1 MRLKLEALERVL
13 PGVPKLIRPD
23 ARRAPG
29 FELWITPGGPLR
41 VPRPG
46 CRIGPAPGALRLR
59 QPDPDPA
66 SGHPRRGALTRTTW
80 KKRPETPRPPLL
92 RRLAPGALGVA
103 VLLLL
108 ARVPYVVEATE
119 YAVRTRFGRPVSVVT
134 KPGLHARVPL
144 VDDVVRLDA
153 RLLYFDPPA
162 GEFLTNDK
170 KNIVV
175 TPFVLWRIEE
185 PLRFLQTLVT
195 RESAEA
201 RLADLVASETGAALG
216 SVPFTRLVSATA
228 GEADLAG
235 VVAGI
240 GERVRKRAAADYG
253 VKVVDVRLKRI
264 AFPEQNL
271 LSVFGRMRSERE
283 RIARRF
289 RSEGEEAAL
298 KIRAEADREKTRLL
312 SEAYR
317 KAQEEKGAGE
327 AEAARIYAKATNQ
340 DPDLYKFLRT
350 LRAYEKILDEKTTL
364 VLPGD
369 SDVLRL
375 LTDGAAPAA
384 PPRKGPN

>member
-1 MRLKLEALERVL
+1 MEE
-13 PGVPKLIRPD
+13 VP
-23 ARRAPG
+23 
-29 FELWITPGGPLR
+29 EN
-41 VPRPG
+41 
-46 CRIGPAPGALRLR
+46 
-59 QPDPDPA
+59 
-66 SGHPRRGALTRTTW
+66 
-80 KKRPETPRPPLL
+80 PRPPLL

-134 KPGLHARVPL
+134 KAGLHARVPL

-162 GEFLTNDK
+162 GEYLTNDK

-350 LRAYEKILDEKTTL
+350 LQAYEKILDGKTTL

>member
-1 MRLKLEALERVL
+1 MEE
-13 PGVPKLIRPD
+13 
-23 ARRAPG
+23 
-29 FELWITPGGPLR
+29 
-41 VPRPG
+41 
-46 CRIGPAPGALRLR
+46 
-59 QPDPDPA
+59 
-66 SGHPRRGALTRTTW
+66 
-80 KKRPETPRPPLL
+80 RPENPRSSLRDRIVPL
-92 RRLAPGALGVA
+92 AAGAV

-108 ARVPYVVEATE
+108 ARIPYVVETTE
-119 YAVRTRFGRPVSVVT
+119 YAVRTRFGRPVAVVT

-144 VDDVVRLDA
+144 VDDVARLDA

-175 TPFVLWRIEE
+175 TPFVLWRIED
-185 PLRFLQTLVT
+185 PLKFLQTLVT

-216 SVPFTRLVSATA
+216 AVPFTRLVSATA

-240 GERVRKRAAADYG
+240 GERVRRRAAADYG

-317 KAQEEKGAGE
+317 KAEEEKGAGE
-327 AEAARIYAKATNQ
+327 AEAARIYARATNQ

-350 LRAYEKILDEKTTL
+350 LRAYETILDDRTTL

-369 SDVLRL
+369 SDLLRL
-375 LTDGAAPAA
+375 LTEGAAAAPAS
-384 PPRKGPN
+384 RKGPN

>member
-1 MRLKLEALERVL
+1 MEEALE
-13 PGVPKLIRPD
+13 P
-23 ARRAPG
+23 RAPSRRR
-29 FELWITPGGPLR
+29 R
-41 VPRPG
+41 V
-46 CRIGPAPGALRLR
+46 ATVAAGA
-59 QPDPDPA
+59 A
-66 SGHPRRGALTRTTW
+66 
-80 KKRPETPRPPLL
+80 
-92 RRLAPGALGVA
+92 
-103 VLLLL
+103 LLLL
-108 ARVPYVVEATE
+108 IARVPYVVEATE
-119 YAVRTRFGRPVSVVT
+119 YAVRTRFGRPVAVVT
-134 KPGLHARVPL
+134 EPGLHARVPL
-144 VDDVVRLDA
+144 VDDVARLDA

-175 TPFVLWRIEE
+175 SPVVLWRIEE

-216 SVPFTRLVSATA
+216 AVPFTRLVSATE

-240 GERVRKRAAADYG
+240 GERVRARAAGDYG

-298 KIRAEADREKTRLL
+298 KIRAETDREKTRLL

-317 KAQEEKGAGE
+317 KAEEEKGAGE
-327 AEAARIYAKATNQ
+327 AEAARIYAKATSQ

-350 LRAYEKILDEKTTL
+350 LRAYETILDERTTL

-384 PPRKGPN
+384 KKGPN

>member
-1 MRLKLEALERVL
+1 MEVTPE
-13 PGVPKLIRPD
+13 PPKP
-23 ARRAPG
+23 
-29 FELWITPGGPLR
+29 PLR
-41 VPRPG
+41 R
-46 CRIGPAPGALRLR
+46 RIAVTA
-59 QPDPDPA
+59 A
-66 SGHPRRGALTRTTW
+66 
-80 KKRPETPRPPLL
+80 
-92 RRLAPGALGVA
+92 GV

-108 ARVPYVVEATE
+108 IARVPYVVDATE
-119 YAVRTRFGRPVSVVT
+119 YIVRTRFGRPVAVVT
-134 KPGLHARVPL
+134 EPGLHARVPL
-144 VDDVVRLDA
+144 VDAVSRLDA
-153 RLLYFDPPA
+153 RLLYFDAPSA
-162 GEFLTNDK
+162 EFLTNDK

-175 TPFVLWRIEE
+175 APFVLWRIEE
-185 PLRFLQTLVT
+185 PLKFLQTLVT

-216 SVPFTRLVSATA
+216 AVPFTRLVSAVA
-228 GEADLAG
+228 GEADLSG

-240 GERVRKRAAADYG
+240 GARVRARATADYG

-298 KIRAEADREKTRLL
+298 KIRAETDREKTRLL

-317 KAQEEKGAGE
+317 KAEEEKGAGE

-350 LRAYEKILDEKTTL
+350 LRAYETILDERTTL

-384 PPRKGPN
+384 PRKGPN

>member
-1 MRLKLEALERVL
+1 MEEALE
-13 PGVPKLIRPD
+13 P
-23 ARRAPG
+23 RAPSRRR
-29 FELWITPGGPLR
+29 R
-41 VPRPG
+41 V
-46 CRIGPAPGALRLR
+46 ATVAAGA
-59 QPDPDPA
+59 A
-66 SGHPRRGALTRTTW
+66 
-80 KKRPETPRPPLL
+80 
-92 RRLAPGALGVA
+92 
-103 VLLLL
+103 LLLL
-108 ARVPYVVEATE
+108 IARVPYVVEATE
-119 YAVRTRFGRPVSVVT
+119 YAVRTRFGRPVAVVT
-134 KPGLHARVPL
+134 EPGLHARVPL
-144 VDDVVRLDA
+144 VDDVARLDA

-175 TPFVLWRIEE
+175 SPVVLWRIEK
-185 PLRFLQTLVT
+185 PLEFLQTLVT

-216 SVPFTRLVSATA
+216 AVPFTRLVSATE

-240 GERVRKRAAADYG
+240 GERVRARAAADYG

-298 KIRAEADREKTRLL
+298 KIRAETDREKTRLL

-317 KAQEEKGAGE
+317 KAEEEKGAGE

-350 LRAYEKILDEKTTL
+350 LRAYETILDEKTTL

-375 LTDGAAPAA
+375 LTDGAVPS
-384 PPRKGPN
+384 PKKGPN

>member
-1 MRLKLEALERVL
+1 MEEA
-13 PGVPKLIRPD
+13 
-23 ARRAPG
+23 
-29 FELWITPGGPLR
+29 
-41 VPRPG
+41 
-46 CRIGPAPGALRLR
+46 
-59 QPDPDPA
+59 
-66 SGHPRRGALTRTTW
+66 S
-80 KKRPETPRPPLL
+80 ETPRPDL
-92 RRLAPGALGVA
+92 RRRLLPAALGLA
-103 VLLLL
+103 LLLLL
-108 ARVPYVVEATE
+108 AQVPYVVDATE
-119 YAVRTRFGRPVSVVT
+119 YVVRTRFGRPVAVVT
-134 KPGLHARVPL
+134 QPGLHVRVPL
-144 VDDVVRLDA
+144 VDAVTRLDS
-153 RLLYFDPPA
+153 RLLYFDAPSA
-162 GEFLTNDK
+162 EFLTNDK

-175 TPFVLWRIEE
+175 APFVLWRIAD

-216 SVPFTRLVSATA
+216 AVPFTRLVSAAA

-240 GERVRKRAAADYG
+240 GERVRRRAADDYG
-253 VKVVDVRLKRI
+253 VNVVDVRLKRI

-298 KIRAEADREKTRLL
+298 KIRAEADKEKTRLL

-317 KAQEEKGAGE
+317 KAEEEKGAGE
-327 AEAARIYAKATNQ
+327 AEAARIYARATNL

-350 LRAYEKILDEKTTL
+350 LRAYETILDDRTTL

-384 PPRKGPN
+384 RKGPN

>member
-1 MRLKLEALERVL
+1 MEVPLE
-13 PGVPKLIRPD
+13 PRPS
-23 ARRAPG
+23 ARRR
-29 FELWITPGGPLR
+29 R
-41 VPRPG
+41 V
-46 CRIGPAPGALRLR
+46 ATVAAGA
-59 QPDPDPA
+59 A
-66 SGHPRRGALTRTTW
+66 
-80 KKRPETPRPPLL
+80 
-92 RRLAPGALGVA
+92 
-103 VLLLL
+103 LLLL
-108 ARVPYVVEATE
+108 VARVPYVVEATE
-119 YAVRTRFGRPVSVVT
+119 YAVRTRFGRPVAVVT
-134 KPGLHARVPL
+134 EPGLHARVPL
-144 VDDVVRLDA
+144 VDDVARLDA

-175 TPFVLWRIEE
+175 SPVVLWRIEK
-185 PLRFLQTLVT
+185 PLKFLQTLVT

-216 SVPFTRLVSATA
+216 AVPFTRLVSATD

-240 GERVRKRAAADYG
+240 AERVRARAAADYG

-298 KIRAEADREKTRLL
+298 KIRAETDREKTRLL

-317 KAQEEKGAGE
+317 KAEEEKGAGE

-350 LRAYEKILDEKTTL
+350 LRAYETILDEKTTL

-375 LTDGAAPAA
+375 LTDGAAPS
-384 PPRKGPN
+384 PKKGPN

>member
-1 MRLKLEALERVL
+1 MEE
-13 PGVPKLIRPD
+13 I
-23 ARRAPG
+23 
-29 FELWITPGGPLR
+29 
-41 VPRPG
+41 
-46 CRIGPAPGALRLR
+46 
-59 QPDPDPA
+59 
-66 SGHPRRGALTRTTW
+66 
-80 KKRPETPRPPLL
+80 PETTSPSLL
-92 RRLAPGALGVA
+92 KRLLPAAAGVLA
-103 VLLLL
+103 LLLL

-119 YAVRTRFGRPVSVVT
+119 YAVRTRFGRPVAVVT
-134 KPGLHARVPL
+134 EPGLHARVPL
-144 VDDVVRLDA
+144 VDDVARLDA

-175 TPFVLWRIEE
+175 APVVLWRIED

-216 SVPFTRLVSATA
+216 SVPFTRLVSATE

-235 VVAGI
+235 VVGGI
-240 GERVRKRAAADYG
+240 GERVRARAAADYG
-253 VKVVDVRLKRI
+253 VNVVDVRLKRI

-298 KIRAEADREKTRLL
+298 KIRAEADRERTRLL

-317 KAQEEKGAGE
+317 KAEEEKGAGE

-340 DPDLYKFLRT
+340 DPDLYRFLRT

-375 LTDGAAPAA
+375 LTDGASPGR
-384 PPRKGPN
+384 PPGKRPD

>member
-1 MRLKLEALERVL
+1 MEE
-13 PGVPKLIRPD
+13 P
-23 ARRAPG
+23 
-29 FELWITPGGPLR
+29 
-41 VPRPG
+41 
-46 CRIGPAPGALRLR
+46 
-59 QPDPDPA
+59 
-66 SGHPRRGALTRTTW
+66 
-80 KKRPETPRPPLL
+80 PETPRPPVA
-92 RRLAPGALGVA
+92 RRLLPGVA
-103 VLLLL
+103 GLVALLLL
-108 ARVPYVVEATE
+108 ARIPYVVEATE
-119 YAVRTRFGRPVSVVT
+119 YAVRTRFGRPVAVVT

-144 VDDVVRLDA
+144 VDAVVRLDA
-153 RLLYFDPPA
+153 RLLYFDPPT

-175 TPFVLWRIEE
+175 APFVLWRIED

-216 SVPFTRLVSATA
+216 SVPFTRLVSATS

-240 GERVRKRAAADYG
+240 GERVRARAASDYG

-298 KIRAEADREKTRLL
+298 KIRAETDREKTRLL

-317 KAQEEKGAGE
+317 RAEEEKGAGE
-327 AEAARIYAKATNQ
+327 AEAARIYARATNQ

-375 LTDGAAPAA
+375 LTDGAGPAPA
-384 PPRKGPN
+384 PRKGPN

>member
-1 MRLKLEALERVL
+1 MEEAAES
-13 PGVPKLIRPD
+13 PTPKLR
-23 ARRAPG
+23 
-29 FELWITPGGPLR
+29 
-41 VPRPG
+41 
-46 CRIGPAPGALRLR
+46 
-59 QPDPDPA
+59 
-66 SGHPRRGALTRTTW
+66 
-80 KKRPETPRPPLL
+80 
-92 RRLAPGALGVA
+92 RRLVLLAAGAA
-103 VLLLL
+103 ALLLL
-108 ARVPYVVEATE
+108 ARVPYVVDATE
-119 YAVRTRFGRPVSVVT
+119 LAVRTRFGRPVAVVT

-144 VDDVVRLDA
+144 VDDVARLDA

-175 TPFVLWRIEE
+175 TPVVLWRIED

-201 RLADLVASETGAALG
+201 RLSDLVASETGAALG
-216 SVPFTRLVSATA
+216 AVPFARLVSAAA
-228 GEADLAG
+228 GEADLPG
-235 VVAGI
+235 VVKGI
-240 GERVRKRAAADYG
+240 AERVGRRAAADYG

-298 KIRAEADREKTRLL
+298 KIRAEADKEKTRLL
-312 SEAYR
+312 AEAYR
-317 KAQEEKGAGE
+317 KAEEEKGAGE
-327 AEAARIYAKATNQ
+327 AEAARIYARATSQ
-340 DPDLYKFLRT
+340 DPDLYRFLRT
-350 LRAYEKILDEKTTL
+350 LRAYEKVLDEKTTL

-375 LTDGAAPAA
+375 LTDGVAPA
-384 PPRKGPN
+384 PVPGKGRN

>member
-1 MRLKLEALERVL
+1 MEEN
-13 PGVPKLIRPD
+13 
-23 ARRAPG
+23 
-29 FELWITPGGPLR
+29 
-41 VPRPG
+41 
-46 CRIGPAPGALRLR
+46 
-59 QPDPDPA
+59 
-66 SGHPRRGALTRTTW
+66 
-80 KKRPETPRPPLL
+80 PESPSPPLF
-92 RRLAPGALGVA
+92 RRLLPVA
-103 VLLLL
+103 AAVAALLLL

-119 YAVRTRFGRPVSVVT
+119 FAVRTRFGRPVAVVT

-144 VDDVVRLDA
+144 VDDVTRLDA

-175 TPFVLWRIEE
+175 TPFVLWRVED

-216 SVPFTRLVSATA
+216 AVPFTRLVSATA

-235 VVAGI
+235 VVSGI

-298 KIRAEADREKTRLL
+298 KIRAEADRERTRLL

-327 AEAARIYAKATNQ
+327 AEAARIYARATSQ
-340 DPDLYKFLRT
+340 DPELYKFLRT
-350 LRAYEKILDEKTTL
+350 LRAYEKILDDRTTL

-369 SDVLRL
+369 SDFLRL
-375 LTDGAAPAA
+375 LTEGASPAPA
-384 PPRKGPN
+384 PRKGPN